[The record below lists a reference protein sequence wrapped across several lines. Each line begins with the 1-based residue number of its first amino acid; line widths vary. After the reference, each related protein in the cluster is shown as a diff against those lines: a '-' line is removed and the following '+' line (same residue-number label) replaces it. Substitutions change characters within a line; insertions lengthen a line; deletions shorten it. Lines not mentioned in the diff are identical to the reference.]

1 MTRRLACILALLCL
15 LVTEARGQERGLTS
29 LWLTIDRRIN
39 LGRFAATD
47 NDIVGCRRVPD
58 GDTVRCVWIPVLD
71 GSDVGL
77 TAGIASFDAL
87 PGAQFLMVLKGAQR
101 LPGID
106 KVVGHRDVVL
116 FTATAL
122 GHQTEGT
129 WSLVFDGDNTL
140 SREWDGIALDGDG
153 NLLLSLPRG
162 SAGAAF
168 GGIRDEDIIR
178 CRPSVRDPSGV
189 IVACNYEQFFDAST
203 IGLGVGVDLKNF
215 DLTPDG
221 FVFVTGGLENLP
233 SHNPG
238 EDVLRY
244 VGPLPPSPPAD
255 IRVYFNGNGAGLTG
269 VHIGGLALAPGTDTD
284 GDGVVDGD
292 DNCILVPNPGQED
305 VDGDGS
311 GDACDACPHLRD
323 TSALSMT
330 VKRFT
335 LSFPGGVGRFD
346 DQIKRL
352 RAFFAVADPFDL
364 AARDRLHVTLRGP
377 AGLIFAGDSG
387 SVDQMWHHV
396 LAPRDAFLFRN
407 LAPIVSP
414 FRSVTIRRRK
424 GSSVRY
430 KLALKTLPIS
440 LAGLPV
446 SSAANVYATVEIV
459 SGPEAGSC
467 FQQVVHCRPKKHG
480 QKQLCRP

>member
-1 MTRRLACILALLCL
+1 MTKRSAWILAFLCL
-15 LVTEARGQERGLTS
+15 LATEVRGQERSLTS

-39 LGRFAATD
+39 LGQFVATD

-58 GDTVRCVWIPVLD
+58 GDTVRCVWLPVLN

-77 TAGIASFDAL
+77 TAGIASFEAL
-87 PGAQFLMVLKGAQR
+87 PGAQFLIVPKGPQR

-106 KVVGHRDVVL
+106 KVVGHRDIVM
-116 FTATAL
+116 FTASAL
-122 GHQTEGT
+122 GQHTEGT
-129 WSLVFDGDNTL
+129 WSLFFDGDHTL
-140 SREWDGIALDGDG
+140 AREWDGFAVDGNG

-162 SAGAAF
+162 SAGSAF
-168 GGIRDEDIIR
+168 GGVRDEDIIR
-178 CRPSVRDPSGV
+178 CIPSARDPNGA
-189 IVACNYEQFFDAST
+189 IVACSYELFVDAST
-203 IGLGVGVDLKNF
+203 IGLGVGVDLQDF
-215 DLTPDG
+215 ELTGDG
-221 FVFVTGGLENLP
+221 LLFVTGGLENLP
-233 SHNPG
+233 PHNPG
-238 EDVLRY
+238 VDVLRY
-244 VGPLPPSPPAD
+244 FGPLPPSPPAD
-255 IRVYFNGNGAGLTG
+255 IRVYFNGTGAGLTG
-269 VHIGGLALAPGTDTD
+269 AHIGGLALAPGTDTD

-323 TSALSMT
+323 VTPLSMT

-352 RAFFAVADPFDL
+352 RAFFAVQDPFDL
-364 AARDRLHVTLRGP
+364 AAQDRLHVTVRGP

-396 LAPRDAFLFRN
+396 LTPRDAFLFRN
-407 LAPIVSP
+407 TAPSVSS
-414 FRSVTIRRRK
+414 FRSVNVRRRK

-446 SSAANVYATVEIV
+446 ASSANVYTTVEIA
-459 SGPEAGSC
+459 SGPQAGSC
-467 FQQVVHCRPKKHG
+467 FQQVVHCRPAKRG
-480 QKQLCRP
+480 QKQRCRP

>member
-1 MTRRLACILALLCL
+1 M
-15 LVTEARGQERGLTS
+15 
-29 LWLTIDRRIN
+29 
-39 LGRFAATD
+39 
-47 NDIVGCRRVPD
+47 
-58 GDTVRCVWIPVLD
+58 
-71 GSDVGL
+71 
-77 TAGIASFDAL
+77 
-87 PGAQFLMVLKGAQR
+87 
-101 LPGID
+101 
-106 KVVGHRDVVL
+106 
-116 FTATAL
+116 
-122 GHQTEGT
+122 
-129 WSLVFDGDNTL
+129 
-140 SREWDGIALDGDG
+140 
-153 NLLLSLPRG
+153 
-162 SAGAAF
+162 SAG
-168 GGIRDEDIIR
+168 
-178 CRPSVRDPSGV
+178 
-189 IVACNYEQFFDAST
+189 
-203 IGLGVGVDLKNF
+203 
-215 DLTPDG
+215 
-221 FVFVTGGLENLP
+221 
-233 SHNPG
+233 
-238 EDVLRY
+238 
-244 VGPLPPSPPAD
+244 
-255 IRVYFNGNGAGLTG
+255 
-269 VHIGGLALAPGTDTD
+269 